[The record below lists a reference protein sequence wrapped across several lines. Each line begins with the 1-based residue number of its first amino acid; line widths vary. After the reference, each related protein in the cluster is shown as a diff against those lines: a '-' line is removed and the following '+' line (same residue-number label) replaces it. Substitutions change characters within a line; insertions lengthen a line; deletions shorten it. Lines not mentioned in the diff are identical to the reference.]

1 MSLHPKP
8 KVESLEVCEHGGLN
22 YAELEGMDITP
33 GEVLDFSVSSNPFG
47 PPPGIKEALSTSAI
61 DRYPDRE
68 ATELRRH
75 LAGKLGI
82 APQNIIAGNGSVE
95 LLRLAALAYF
105 GSGDRVLI
113 IEPTFG
119 EYEVA
124 CRIAGSQPLK
134 PWMGAEG
141 FKVREIVDL
150 IKQERPKGVFLCN
163 PNNPTGEYLPRGDF
177 QQILAVC
184 EDTLLILDEAYIAFI
199 DCAWSSLE
207 MIQEGNLLI
216 LRSMTKDYALAG
228 LRLGYAISHQ
238 GVIEALRKVCPP
250 WNVNAVAQRAGILA
264 LEEEEYFGQ
273 CKIKLQQSKDFLMR
287 GLADLGLPPLPS
299 EANFFLV
306 KVGDAGK
313 LRHQLLKRGILIR
326 DCTSFGLPDYIR
338 VAPRT
343 LPECHRL
350 IAAIKEIRSTSELIH

>member
-1 MSLHPKP
+1 LHPKP
-8 KVESLEVCEHGGLN
+8 KVESLEVGEHGGLN

-47 PPPGIKEALSTSAI
+47 PPPGIGEAFSPSAI

-82 APQNIIAGNGSVE
+82 TPQNIIAGNGSVE

-134 PWMGAEG
+134 QWTGADG

-150 IKQERPKGVFLCN
+150 ITQERPKGVFLCN
-163 PNNPTGEYLPRGDF
+163 PNNPTGQYLPRWDF
-177 QQILAVC
+177 QQILAAC
-184 EDTLLILDEAYIAFI
+184 EDTLLVLDEAYIAFV
-199 DCAWSSLE
+199 DRAWSSLE
-207 MIQEGNLLI
+207 MIQGGNLII

-228 LRLGYAISHQ
+228 LRLGYAISHP

-250 WNVNAVAQRAGILA
+250 WNVNAVAQRAGVLA
-264 LEEEEYFGQ
+264 LEQEDYLEQ

-287 GLADLGLPPLPS
+287 GLTDLGLPPLSS

-306 KVGDAGK
+306 EVGDAGK
-313 LRHQLLKRGILIR
+313 LRQQLLKRGILIR

-343 LPECHRL
+343 MPEGQKL